1 MQQASDI
8 YSASSGSDCGARLLV
23 LGSPALQQC
32 TGTACA
38 TSALWTPAAYGL
50 AFGLLQHDMV
60 EPFLLHYFA
69 MSAHAYTRG
78 SAMAPEWSNVGN
90 RDDPAVAYA
99 AASEVIAPTYLK
111 WMLCYEEPETKTL
124 WLAKAT
130 PRDWLA
136 VGQEPVRASNLT
148 TRYGRVSFAV
158 AAQASEDS
166 NVAALSVHASVT
178 LPASFAT
185 TTPAGGI
192 RLRIRAPLEHKLS
205 GVTVGGKAWSD
216 FDAAEETINIAA
228 SKITASLIAD
238 GLPHIVATFS

>member
-1 MQQASDI
+1 
-8 YSASSGSDCGARLLV
+8 LL
-23 LGSPALQQC
+23 
-32 TGTACA
+32 
-38 TSALWTPAAYGL
+38 
-50 AFGLLQHDMV
+50 
-60 EPFLLHYFA
+60 YFFTQ
-69 MSAHAYTRG
+69 SAHSQTRG
-78 SAMAPEWSNVGN
+78 TFTSPESQTIDRARNGWPYASPGQANVPMA
-90 RDDPAVAYA
+90 
-99 AASEVIAPTYLK
+99 LK
-111 WMLCYEEPETKTL
+111 WMLCFEEPETRTL

-158 AAQASEDS
+158 AAPTAELTDEQATF
-166 NVAALSVHASVT
+166 AVHASVT

-185 TTPAGGI
+185 AATAPAGGI
-192 RLRIRAPLEHKLS
+192 RLRIRAPLEHAGKLS